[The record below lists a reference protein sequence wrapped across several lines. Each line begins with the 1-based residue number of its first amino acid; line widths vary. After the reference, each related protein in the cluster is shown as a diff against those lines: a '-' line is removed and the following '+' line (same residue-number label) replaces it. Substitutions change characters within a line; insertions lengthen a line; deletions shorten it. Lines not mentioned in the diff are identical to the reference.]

1 MTPLWSDEEIALLRE
16 LYPQQGRSTKIPG
29 KTMQQIVGKAG
40 HLKIKVVAPRKQYV
54 NPAFNAK
61 GRKPETKKPRQR

>member
-29 KTMQQIVGKAG
+29 KTMQQIVGKAA
-40 HLKIKVVAPRKQYV
+40 HLKIKVAPSRRQYV
-54 NPAFNAK
+54 NLAFINK

>member
-1 MTPLWSDEEIALLRE
+1 
-16 LYPQQGRSTKIPG
+16 
-29 KTMQQIVGKAG
+29 MQQIVGKAG